1 MKPQFD
7 AHTSLVADL
16 IAFWWTPLFVI
27 VFLAIVTYALWPNNR
42 ATFDEAARLPLR
54 ED

>member
-27 VFLAIVTYALWPNNR
+27 VFLAIVTYALWPNN
-42 ATFDEAARLPLR
+42 ARPSTRLR
-54 ED
+54 GCR